1 MRIQTLAAAAVLSL
15 AATLPLS
22 TAAFADTTPS
32 CVDAEHLNVNGSDCV
47 KQLSQQIERHELPD
61 LPEHKRRV
69 NLCDGPLRGIIDDER
84 LLPDDADNALDHLKD
99 GKPCRDDEPEH
110 RRRHH
115 DDPVEKSSHH
125 KKSDSDSDDDDSDSD
140 SKSKAEDDDDDD
152 DDSTSTQVKVV
163 PKGSVDTGDGSS
175 L

>member
-22 TAAFADTTPS
+22 TAAFADSGPK
-32 CVDAEHLNVNGSDCV
+32 CAELGDMKVQVDLKHCGSDGRP
-47 KQLSQQIERHELPD
+47 KRDDRHERD
-61 LPEHKRRV
+61 V

-99 GKPCRDDEPEH
+99 SKPCRDDEPEH